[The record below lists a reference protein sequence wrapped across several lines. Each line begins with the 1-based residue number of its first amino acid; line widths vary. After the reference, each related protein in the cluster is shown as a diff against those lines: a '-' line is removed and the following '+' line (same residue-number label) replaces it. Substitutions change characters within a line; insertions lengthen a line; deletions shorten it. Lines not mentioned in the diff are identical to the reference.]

1 MTLGIIISD
10 IMCDAERLFTK
21 AQKSQIILQYGKL
34 GSATLVRRWFRKQ
47 YPNIPN
53 SKIPKVGRFWRL
65 IEKFKKTANTENL
78 KSPGRPA
85 TAVND
90 QNVEK
95 VRELIKSDETLSIKQ
110 ISEKTGIS
118 TKAVWII
125 LRERLNL
132 YPYKPHCVHP
142 LTEDHKQRRLEF
154 CSWLLQQSDNFPQKV
169 IFSDEKK
176 FQERSDPNRQNV
188 RYWGEEDPNVRVE
201 NRIQGGKSLMCW
213 AALIDGS
220 VIIHWYEEKETVN
233 PFNYLETLK
242 NVMWPKIKRVS
253 NAQGYVFQQDG
264 APSHTT
270 EMVREWLASKFGT
283 RVISNKTEREWPP
296 KSPDLSP
303 LDYWFW
309 GLCLSELWRSRPSS
323 MAELKAIIN
332 DLAEN
337 LSKDEVRKAV
347 NDIKVRAEVCR
358 QENGSHFEHL
368 LKKHKR
374 GNEE

>member
-1 MTLGIIISD
+1 
-10 IMCDAERLFTK
+10 
-21 AQKSQIILQYGKL
+21 
-34 GSATLVRRWFRKQ
+34 
-47 YPNIPN
+47 
-53 SKIPKVGRFWRL
+53 
-65 IEKFKKTANTENL
+65 
-78 KSPGRPA
+78 
-85 TAVND
+85 
-90 QNVEK
+90 
-95 VRELIKSDETLSIKQ
+95 
-110 ISEKTGIS
+110 
-118 TKAVWII
+118 
-125 LRERLNL
+125 
-132 YPYKPHCVHP
+132 
-142 LTEDHKQRRLEF
+142 
-154 CSWLLQQSDNFPQKV
+154 
-169 IFSDEKK
+169 
-176 FQERSDPNRQNV
+176 
-188 RYWGEEDPNVRVE
+188 
-201 NRIQGGKSLMCW
+201 MCW

-233 PFNYLETLK
+233 QFNYLETLK

-253 NAQGYVFQQDG
+253 NARGYVFQQDG

-283 RVISNKTEREWPP
+283 RVISNKTKREWPP